1 MTSPTYRFPTAAQVM
16 RLYSQCIGLPVPTQ
30 PAMLAS
36 ALYSPIRHEQY
47 GQTDLFQLAGLLASK
62 VILNHS
68 YQDGNKRTALYAADM
83 FLKMN
88 GYRLETKPM
97 GTEDAQRNQEIALAQ
112 VSAATTQWSS
122 EDLGAYFAKIA
133 TPSANAD
140 DASDTLDSTEEH

>member
-1 MTSPTYRFPTAAQVM
+1 
-16 RLYSQCIGLPVPTQ
+16 
-30 PAMLAS
+30 MLAS
-36 ALYSPIRHEQY
+36 ALYSLIRHEQY

-83 FLKMN
+83 FLKIN